1 MANIEK
7 CLEDNVPLR
16 MWNTLHR
23 ELRVPPR
30 DTRKESCTL
39 SGVKMWLLFDST
51 ASWQK
56 FCNGTLFF
64 HIGRC
69 TKAVEDFKLASLTRY
84 NSMITILPI
93 YGDVHT
99 LNILSDLL
107 YFLERMLN
115 AFIYSLTNLL
125 FLLLMF
131 Y

>member
-56 FCNGTLFF
+56 FAMALYSSTLD
-64 HIGRC
+64 GALKRL
-69 TKAVEDFKLASLTRY
+69 K
-84 NSMITILPI
+84 
-93 YGDVHT
+93 T
-99 LNILSDLL
+99 LNLL
-107 YFLERMLN
+107 PSQGITL
-115 AFIYSLTNLL
+115 
-125 FLLLMF
+125 
-131 Y
+131 